1 MPWILQHNDNKDSLE
16 VNKLKLGLVFLFMLG
31 GTGGFIYLSESAMV
45 IRLLSIII
53 GLLLAAAVARFTTQ
67 GQDFYRFCRESIDET
82 KKVVWPSRKEAL
94 QTSGVVFAFVIAMA
108 LFLWFIDAALMSLV
122 KFIMNQDV

>member
-1 MPWILQHNDNKDSLE
+1 
-16 VNKLKLGLVFLFMLG
+16 VNKLKLGLVFILITAG
-31 GTGGFIYLSESAMV
+31 IVGFIILDDSPMV
-45 IRLLSIII
+45 VRILSILV
-53 GLLLAAAVARFTTQ
+53 GLVLAGVVAKFTLQ
-67 GQDFYRFCRESIDET
+67 GQTFYTFFRESIEET

-122 KFIMNQDV
+122 KLLMDQNV

>member
-1 MPWILQHNDNKDSLE
+1 M
-16 VNKLKLGLVFLFMLG
+16 NKLKLGLVFVLIIAG
-31 GTGGFIYLSESAMV
+31 IVGFIVLNESPMV
-45 IRLLSIII
+45 VRVLAILLGFVGAGI
-53 GLLLAAAVARFTTQ
+53 VAKFTIQ
-67 GQDFYRFCRESIDET
+67 GQVFYAFCRESIEET

-122 KFIMNQDV
+122 KLMMDQNV